1 MTCNWTKRI
10 CGNTKQRPTPPCDVH
25 CRDATETL
33 DWRIF
38 DTDTMIC
45 SRHLSTCQVV
55 HFPQLFGC
63 RLILHYTFAGTVWNP
78 LIPLSFRPWEWTGEY
93 HRIRAHKM
101 SHREQCSRDS
111 KDVDNMTKYTI
122 DGGYRVNFVLIL
134 SFLPKIQ
141 ENLFDI
147 INTLN
152 VAMVSKQKLWY
163 QTGWLKKS

>member
-1 MTCNWTKRI
+1 
-10 CGNTKQRPTPPCDVH
+10 
-25 CRDATETL
+25 
-33 DWRIF
+33 
-38 DTDTMIC
+38 
-45 SRHLSTCQVV
+45 
-55 HFPQLFGC
+55 
-63 RLILHYTFAGTVWNP
+63 
-78 LIPLSFRPWEWTGEY
+78 
-93 HRIRAHKM
+93 M

-152 VAMVSKQKLWY
+152 VAMVSKQKL
-163 QTGWLKKS
+163 